1 MKLRVGEPWMAASE
15 YSRTLKGLTL
25 NYLVKKI
32 EPALNFAQE
41 VLAAEVVY
49 SDLDFA
55 VLSANG
61 AEWMLHADHTYDKHP
76 MGDTV
81 STGAARGAG
90 IEIRLHGCDPD
101 AAEQAAR
108 NEGYEVMSP
117 ATDMGHGVRE
127 AFIRDTDGY
136 VWVPDVLLPEQE

>member
-25 NYLVKKI
+25 NYLVKEI

>member
-25 NYLVKKI
+25 NYLVKEI

-127 AFIRDTDGY
+127 AFIRDTDVY

>member
-1 MKLRVGEPWMAASE
+1 MKLRVGDPWMAASE

-25 NYLVKKI
+25 NLLVKEIK
-32 EPALNFAQE
+32 PALNFAQE

-49 SDLDFA
+49 SDPDFA
-55 VLSANG
+55 VLSVNG

-81 STGAARGAG
+81 STDAARGAG

-101 AAEQAAR
+101 TAEQAAR
-108 NEGYEVMSP
+108 IGGYEVMSP

-127 AFIRDTDGY
+127 AFIRDQDGY
-136 VWVPDVLLPEQE
+136 IWAPDVLLRVQV

>member
-25 NYLVKKI
+25 NYLVKEI

-81 STGAARGAG
+81 STGTARGAG

-108 NEGYEVMSP
+108 NKGYEVMSP

>member
-1 MKLRVGEPWMAASE
+1 MKLRVGDPWMPAPE
-15 YSRTLKGLTL
+15 YSRTLKGLTINL
-25 NYLVKKI
+25 LVKEI

-49 SDLDFA
+49 SDPDFA
-55 VLSANG
+55 VLSAYG

-81 STGAARGAG
+81 SSGDARGAG
-90 IEIRLHGCDPD
+90 AEIRLHGRDPD

-108 NEGYEVMSP
+108 NDGYEVMSP
-117 ATDMGHGVRE
+117 ATDKGHGVRE
-127 AFIRDTDGY
+127 TFIRDQDGY
-136 VWVPDVLLPEQE
+136 VWVPDVLLPEDE

>member
-1 MKLRVGEPWMAASE
+1 MKLRAGDPWMPAPK
-15 YSRTLKGLTL
+15 YSRTLKGLSI
-25 NYLVKKI
+25 NILVKEI

-49 SDLDFA
+49 SDPDFA
-55 VLSANG
+55 VLSACE

-101 AAEQAAR
+101 SAEHAAR

-117 ATDMGHGVRE
+117 ATDKGHGVRE
-127 AFIRDTDGY
+127 AFIRDQDGY
-136 VWVPDVLLPEQE
+136 IWVPDVLVHAQE

>member
-1 MKLRVGEPWMAASE
+1 MPASE

-25 NYLVKKI
+25 NLLVKEI
-32 EPALNFAQE
+32 EPGLSFAQE

-49 SDLDFA
+49 SDPDFA

-76 MGDTV
+76 MGETV
-81 STGAARGAG
+81 TTGAARGAG

-108 NEGYEVMSP
+108 NGGYEVMSP
-117 ATDMGHGVRE
+117 ATDKGHGVRE
-127 AFIRDTDGY
+127 AFIRDQDGY
-136 VWVPDVLLPEQE
+136 VWVPDVLLPEDE